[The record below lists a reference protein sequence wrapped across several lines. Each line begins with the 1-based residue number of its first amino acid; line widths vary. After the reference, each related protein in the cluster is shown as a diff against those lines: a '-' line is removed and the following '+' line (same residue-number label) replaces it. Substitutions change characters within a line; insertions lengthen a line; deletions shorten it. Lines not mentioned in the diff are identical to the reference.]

1 MDCTNTASLY
11 VFARKIDQFGS
22 SSLIHEETSQLAQKL
37 GVHLRDLRVLNSS
50 LACSYPSGLF
60 CRDRALIVNLE
71 DINCIITAGFVLFK
85 ATEDS
90 THLSFAAKLQGH
102 YAPQVVEELT
112 AEVKDNFCQNPFE
125 LRVLDVVLHLVGIEL
140 LDKPTTK
147 LCKLGLTGVSPQ
159 PCRCAHE
166 LST

>member
-1 MDCTNTASLY
+1 MDCGNTASLY

-22 SSLIHEETSQLAQKL
+22 SSLIHEEKSQLTQQL
-37 GVHLRDLRVLNSS
+37 GVHLRDLRVLDSS
-50 LACSYPSGLF
+50 LACSYPSALF

-90 THLSFAAKLQGH
+90 THLSFATKLQGL
-102 YAPQVVEELT
+102 YAPQVGEELT

-125 LRVLDVVLHLVGIEL
+125 LRVLDVVLDLVGTEL
-140 LDKPTTK
+140 LDRPAEK
-147 LCKLGLTGVSPQ
+147 LCKLGLTDV
-159 PCRCAHE
+159 
-166 LST
+166 